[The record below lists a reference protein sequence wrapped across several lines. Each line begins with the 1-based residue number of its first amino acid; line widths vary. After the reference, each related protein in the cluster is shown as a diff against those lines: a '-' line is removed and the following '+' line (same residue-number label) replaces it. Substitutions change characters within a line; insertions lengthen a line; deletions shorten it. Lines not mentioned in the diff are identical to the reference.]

1 MLDEQSQHVAYVI
14 EHGLQ
19 NDARSVEPTQAAE
32 DEWVATIHRLRA
44 NNQAFLE
51 ACTPGYYNN
60 EGQPGVGNSLAD
72 GMYGGGP
79 EAAQC
84 HDAEHSYSP
93 NGRSTRTCAR

>member
-79 EAAQC
+79 EEFFQIIRDWRAKG
-84 HDAEHSYSP
+84 DLK
-93 NGRSTRTCAR
+93 GLDIR